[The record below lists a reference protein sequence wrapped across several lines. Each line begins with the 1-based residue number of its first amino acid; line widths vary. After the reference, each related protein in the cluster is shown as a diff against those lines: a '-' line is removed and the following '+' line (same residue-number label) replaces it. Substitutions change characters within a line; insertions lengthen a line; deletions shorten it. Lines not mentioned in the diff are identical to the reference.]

1 MEIGVKVISENL
13 HTKEKRHTN
22 SCYFT
27 MVARAEDGKAVKVP
41 PLKLE
46 SEFEKKLYD
55 AAVMR
60 KKMRKEITERNK
72 EITAEI
78 PDYNP
83 DITQKT

>member
-1 MEIGVKVISENL
+1 
-13 HTKEKRHTN
+13 
-22 SCYFT
+22 
-27 MVARAEDGKAVKVP
+27 MVARDEDGKSVKVP

-46 SEFEKKLYD
+46 SKFEKKLYD

-83 DITQKT
+83 DISQ

>member
-1 MEIGVKVISENL
+1 MEIGVKVVSENL
-13 HTKEKRHTN
+13 QTKVKRHTN

-27 MVARAEDGKAVKVP
+27 MVAKGEDGKPVNVQ

-46 SEFEKKLYD
+46 SEFEKKLHD

-83 DITQKT
+83 DISQ